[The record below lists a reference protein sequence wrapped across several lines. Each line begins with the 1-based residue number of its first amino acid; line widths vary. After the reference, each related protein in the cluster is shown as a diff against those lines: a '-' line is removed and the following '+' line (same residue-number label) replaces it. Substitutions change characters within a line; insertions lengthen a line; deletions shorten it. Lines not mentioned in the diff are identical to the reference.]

1 MYPFL
6 PRELPEQ
13 LHALTELALNLRWT
27 WNHTLDELW
36 KAIDPTLWES
46 THNPWLI
53 LQNAA
58 PHQLEALCRDA
69 TFSQTLTHALEEHR
83 RYLDGPGWYAGQQQ
97 SNDSV
102 RIAYFSME
110 FGLSE
115 ALALYAGGLG
125 ILAGDYLK
133 TASDMGVPIL
143 GVGLLYQ
150 EGYFRQSIDA
160 AGRQQ
165 EAYPH
170 NDSTSLPIQPAF
182 GRDGAWL
189 KVALPLPGRT
199 LHLRVWQVIV
209 GRTRL
214 YLLDSNDL
222 LNSAADRGITSK
234 LYSGGSEMRLL
245 QEVVLGI
252 GGWATLDALG
262 IHVDVCHLNE
272 GHAAMLVLERA
283 RRFMHQMG
291 ISFQEAWWAMR
302 AGNIFT
308 THTPVA
314 AGFDVFP
321 AALVL
326 KYAHGYLD
334 DCQLSSRELL
344 ALGRRDPMDD
354 DEPFNMAFLAL
365 RGCAQSNGVSRL
377 HGEVS
382 RRLFSQLYPRWPYE
396 QVPVGHVTN
405 GVHVPSWDSVSSD
418 HLWTHS
424 CGKERWLGTV
434 ETLAVTVADTDDKAL
449 WTMRAEQ
456 RRDLISYARRR
467 LAGQL
472 SQRDELPQQVEEAAW
487 VLDPNCLTLGFARRF
502 TDYKRPNLLLSDP
515 QRLMRLLTDEQH
527 PVQLIIA
534 GKAHPADEQGKQL
547 IQAWMEFVHRPGLR
561 RHVVFLEDY
570 DIEMAQ
576 HLVQGVDVWI
586 NTPRRPWEACGTS
599 GMKVLVNGGLNL
611 SELDGWWAHAYQPAY
626 GWAIGSDAPSDDN
639 VDAERLYSVL
649 EDEVVPQFY
658 SRDSQGIPLEW
669 VRRMRASM
677 SQLGPQFSSNR
688 MLHEYLEQY
697 YQPAIRA
704 VRCRSND
711 KAELARTLHAWHKA
725 LVSGWDSIHFGQ
737 VEATHDGDWLRIRVA
752 IYLGEITAQMVK
764 VELYAQACNEFPEE
778 CVAMNAVDEMP
789 GATQGY
795 IFSVAVAANRPADH
809 YTPRVRA
816 WHPDAFLPA
825 ENPLIAWQR

>member
-1 MYPFL
+1 MYAFL
-6 PRELPEQ
+6 PRKLPKQ
-13 LHALTELALNLRWT
+13 LHDLTELALNLRWT
-27 WNHTLDELW
+27 WNHALDELW
-36 KAIDPTLWES
+36 KAIDPLLWAR

-53 LQNAA
+53 LQNTA
-58 PHQLEALCRDA
+58 PQRLKALCQDA
-69 TFSQTLTHALEEHR
+69 AFSQTLARAIDEHR
-83 RYLDGPGWYAGQQQ
+83 RYLDEPGWYAGQRPL
-97 SNDSV
+97 NDGAQV
-102 RIAYFSME
+102 AYFSME

-125 ILAGDYLK
+125 VLAGDYLK

-170 NDSTSLPIQPAF
+170 NDPTSLPIQPAF

-222 LNSAADRGITSK
+222 LNGAADRGITSK
-234 LYSGGSEMRLL
+234 LYAGGSEMRLL

-252 GGWATLDALG
+252 GGWATLEALG
-262 IHVDVCHLNE
+262 IRVDVCHLNE
-272 GHAAMLVLERA
+272 GHAALLVLERA
-283 RRFMHQMG
+283 RRFMHKTG
-291 ISFQEAWWAMR
+291 VSFQQAWWATR
-302 AGNIFT
+302 AGNVFT

-326 KYAHGYLD
+326 KYARGYLD
-334 DCQLSSRELL
+334 DCQLLSQELL
-344 ALGRRDPMDD
+344 ALGRRDPTDD

-365 RGCAQSNGVSRL
+365 RGCAQSNAVSRL

-382 RRLFSQLYPRWPYE
+382 RRLFTDLYPRWPYE
-396 QVPVGHVTN
+396 EVPVGYVTN
-405 GVHVPSWDSVSSD
+405 GVHVPSWDSAWSD
-418 HLWTHS
+418 HLWTRS

-434 ETLAVTVADTDDKAL
+434 ETLADTVADTDDKAL
-449 WTMRAEQ
+449 WAMAAEQ
-456 RRDLISYARRR
+456 RHDLVNYARQR

-472 SQRDELPQQVEEAAW
+472 SQRDESPQQVEEAAR

-502 TDYKRPNLLLSDP
+502 TDYKRPNLLLHDVE
-515 QRLMRLLTDEQH
+515 RLKRLLTHEQH

-547 IQAWMEFVHRPGLR
+547 IQAWMDFVHLPGLR

-576 HLVQGVDVWI
+576 YLVQGVDVWI

-611 SELDGWWAHAYQPAY
+611 SELDGWWAQAYQPAY
-626 GWAIGSDAPSDDN
+626 GWAIGSDAPSDDE

-649 EDEVVPQFY
+649 ENEVVPLFY
-658 SRDSQGIPLEW
+658 SRDNQGIPREW
-669 VRRMRASM
+669 VQRMRASM
-677 SQLGPQFSSNR
+677 AQLGPQFSSNR
-688 MLHEYLEQY
+688 MLHDYLEQY
-697 YQPAIRA
+697 YQPAIQAFRRRGKDQA
-704 VRCRSND
+704 
-711 KAELARTLHAWHKA
+711 ALACTLHAWHKA
-725 LVSGWDSIHFGQ
+725 LATGWDSIHFGQ
-737 VEATHDGDWLRIRVA
+737 VESRRDGDWLHISVP
-752 IYLGEITAQMVK
+752 IYLGEIAAQWVK
-764 VELYAQACNEFPEE
+764 VELYAHACDGFPDA
-778 CVAMNAVDEMP
+778 CLPMNAVDKMP

-795 IFSVAVAANRPADH
+795 IFYATVAAERPADH

-816 WHPDAFLPA
+816 WHPEAFLPA